1 MVLLVITSDPCAGED
16 WIESIERVSQASESV
31 SFKIRLSEVAL
42 ASSEMVSESLFA
54 VGAAF
59 EQLIVTVPVVVLLRA
74 PLASSVW

>member
-1 MVLLVITSDPCAGED
+1 MVALVIVSVPCAGED

-31 SFKIRLSEVAL
+31 SFEIRSMEVAL
-42 ASSEMVSESLFA
+42 ASSEMVSESSFA
-54 VGAAF
+54 VGAVF